1 MKKILVAIIVGL
13 SSMTS
18 FSQKVK
24 FDLNVAKKEIQL
36 QINAFVDALSK
47 SDSLAL
53 GNLYIKDAKILNHGS
68 PSTIG
73 RPAIIKDYGET
84 VRSGDFGTLLTP
96 TTFKLDVRAV
106 IQTEDSATIYV
117 TYTGFIYTDEET
129 FKLMASGGA
138 KLKVLSPDKYYF
150 RINPIFETT
159 SSKYDWLNHTV
170 AIGVGTRTETGV
182 SYKIYAI
189 K

>member
-1 MKKILVAIIVGL
+1 
-13 SSMTS
+13 MTS

-53 GNLYIKDAKILNHGS
+53 GNLYTIDAKILNHGS

-84 VRSGDFGTLLTP
+84 VRSGMTVFNSTITGLWGDNNLLVEESTGYFAY
-96 TTFKLDVRAV
+96 TNGKVAGKKGNIFVSLEKGKGGMENISGHLFCGCKN
-106 IQTEDSATIYV
+106 TIMK
-117 TYTGFIYTDEET
+117 TI
-129 FKLMASGGA
+129 
-138 KLKVLSPDKYYF
+138 
-150 RINPIFETT
+150 
-159 SSKYDWLNHTV
+159 
-170 AIGVGTRTETGV
+170 
-182 SYKIYAI
+182 
-189 K
+189 

>member
-1 MKKILVAIIVGL
+1 
-13 SSMTS
+13 MTS

-53 GNLYIKDAKILNHGS
+53 GNLYTIDAKILNHGS

-84 VRSGDFGTLLTP
+84 VRSGMTVFNSTITGLWGDNNLLVEESTGY
-96 TTFKLDVRAV
+96 FA
-106 IQTEDSATIYV
+106 
-117 TYTGFIYTDEET
+117 YTNGKVAGKKGNIFVSLE
-129 FKLMASGGA
+129 KGKGGMENI
-138 KLKVLSPDKYYF
+138 S
-150 RINPIFETT
+150 
-159 SSKYDWLNHTV
+159 
-170 AIGVGTRTETGV
+170 
-182 SYKIYAI
+182 
-189 K
+189 

>member
-53 GNLYIKDAKILNHGS
+53 GNLHTIDAKILNHGS

-84 VRSGDFGTLLTP
+84 VRSGMTVFNSTITGLWGDNNLLVEESTGYFAYTNGKVAGKGTFLLVWKKEKGEWKIFRDTY
-96 TTFKLDVRAV
+96 FADV
-106 IQTEDSATIYV
+106 
-117 TYTGFIYTDEET
+117 
-129 FKLMASGGA
+129 K
-138 KLKVLSPDKYYF
+138 
-150 RINPIFETT
+150 T
-159 SSKYDWLNHTV
+159 SK
-170 AIGVGTRTETGV
+170 
-182 SYKIYAI
+182 
-189 K
+189 